1 MTTGH
6 GVPCAE
12 KEQKTFCLNG
22 GICYSI
28 SPKQLCRCIDNYT
41 GERCEEVLL
50 ASLETEPQSNFL
62 INFLVLG
69 SFLGLMFLGLVVFYC
84 REWPCHVL
92 PRKHLEVMETSRR

>member
-28 SPKQLCRCIDNYT
+28 GTNQLCKCINNYT
-41 GERCEEVLL
+41 GERCEGILL
-50 ASLETEPQSNFL
+50 ASVEKEPKSDFS

-69 SFLGLMFLGLVVFYC
+69 FFLGLLFLGFIYFCC
-84 REWPCHVL
+84 R
-92 PRKHLEVMETSRR
+92 RKLKNRSEDTP